1 MCNNVLA
8 NKITKKGEKKLD
20 YSIES
25 EIFYHRPIISR
36 NIVSKSLRYLR
47 EDKIEYRKGH
57 PLKLGDKSRVYE
69 ISTVVVDEDKR
80 EFTIVYCPNGKTKKD
95 VTSII
100 RFRNDTVEDVEK
112 FLLHAFSVY
121 ELRNID
127 LTYMHK

>member
-1 MCNNVLA
+1 MCNNVPA
-8 NKITKKGEKKLD
+8 NKIVKKGERKLD

-25 EIFYHRPIISR
+25 EIFNYRPIIAR
-36 NIVSKSLRYLR
+36 NIVSKSLRFLR

-69 ISTVVVDEDKR
+69 ISTVLVDENRR
-80 EFTIVYCPNGKTKKD
+80 EFTILYCSNGKTKKD

-100 RFRNDTVEDVEK
+100 RFKDDTVEQVEE

-127 LTYMHK
+127 LKYMHK

>member
-1 MCNNVLA
+1 MCNNVPA
-8 NKITKKGEKKLD
+8 NKLEKKGEKKLD

-25 EIFYHRPIISR
+25 EIFNHRPIIAR
-36 NIVSKSLRYLR
+36 NIVSKNLRYLK

-69 ISTVVVDEDKR
+69 ISTIVVDENHK
-80 EFTIVYCPNGKTKKD
+80 EFYIVYCPDGKTKKEI
-95 VTSII
+95 TSII
-100 RFRNDTVEDVEK
+100 RFRNDTVEQVEQ

-127 LTYMHK
+127 LKYMHK